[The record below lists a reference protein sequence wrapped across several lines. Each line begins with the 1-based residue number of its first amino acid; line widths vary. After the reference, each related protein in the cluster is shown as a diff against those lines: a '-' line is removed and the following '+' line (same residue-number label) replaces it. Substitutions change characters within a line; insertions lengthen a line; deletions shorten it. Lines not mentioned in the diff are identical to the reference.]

1 MSGSVRFVLGG
12 SGHIAGVINPPIKN
26 KYGYWT
32 NDTIDDDPDNW
43 LENAS
48 QTEGSWW
55 PDWQKWISK
64 QSGKK
69 VAARKPGAKL
79 KPLEDAPG
87 SYVKHR
93 IVPD

>member
-1 MSGSVRFVLGG
+1 
-12 SGHIAGVINPPIKN
+12 
-26 KYGYWT
+26 WT
-32 NDTIDDDPDNW
+32 NDTIDDNPDNW

-48 QTEGSWW
+48 QSEGSWW

-64 QSGKK
+64 KSGKK
-69 VAARKPGAKL
+69 VAARKPGTNL